1 MAQQYSWWIRGGFL
15 ALITLSMFW
24 LCFGISHVFPSPDER
39 ANAFFSQTFAENFSF
54 CVQEPLNDV
63 AQGLVHPRSVVAP
76 GTYLLP
82 ASFLGF
88 SVLNGSLMFFGG
100 LIADAFA
107 SFLSFAMTPL
117 LVALAIAAWWWLLWR
132 ASGNKRFADF
142 GAILVL
148 IHPAWWYYGARVMMH
163 NVPFVSLL
171 MIGAALV
178 FYAYQRASRSIGALA
193 GVVIGIGFSL
203 RLVEFPVAIILL
215 VVAGLFWRQTLRT
228 NTVVRRVAVWT
239 GVGIMAILGAYLVL
253 NHAVYGSWFT
263 TGYTLPDTRSTG
275 GAVVSVS
282 LIQHIF
288 NLLFPFGIHP
298 RAVLRHVIEYGVQL
312 YPIFSTLAL
321 FGLVF
326 SWKAKKNVWRKGTIL
341 LLIAATWLGVVY
353 GSWSISD
360 SISAQTVTI
369 GNSYVRYW
377 LPLFVASSLYGA
389 YALQRFS
396 QRSRA
401 MTFVVFGVLAG
412 MFFLSVRTVFGGT
425 DGLFATRNAL
435 VAYEDVR
442 AQVIDRAQCS
452 EGGDDRPVVIVDY
465 ADKYLFP
472 DCRVIVPLRS
482 DATYAIMPTLVD
494 VVPLYYFGLTLP
506 SQDLD
511 FFNTGKLWD
520 NGLQITPLESIENQ
534 TLYQITRVEAQETL

>member
-39 ANAFFSQTFAENFSF
+39 ANAFFSQTFAENFRF
-54 CVQEPLNDV
+54 CAPEPLNDV
-63 AQGLVHPRSVVAP
+63 ARGLVHPRSVVAP
-76 GTYLLP
+76 GTCLLP

-100 LIADAFA
+100 LVAGALA
-107 SFLSFAMTPL
+107 AFLSFAMTPL
-117 LVALAIAAWWWLLWR
+117 LAAAAIVAWWWLLWR
-132 ASGNKRFADF
+132 ASGDKRFADF

-171 MIGAALV
+171 MIGAALA

-193 GVVIGIGFSL
+193 GVAIGLGFSL
-203 RLVEFPVAIILL
+203 RLVEFPLAIILL
-215 VVAGLFWRQTLRT
+215 IVAGLLWHQTLRT
-228 NTVVRRVAVWT
+228 NALVRRVAVWAGT
-239 GVGIMAILGAYLVL
+239 GIVVVLGAYLVL
-253 NHAVYGSWFT
+253 NHVVYGSWFA
-263 TGYTLPDTRSTG
+263 TGYTLPDARSTG
-275 GAVVSVS
+275 DAVVSVS

-298 RAVLRHVIEYGVQL
+298 RAVLGHVIEYGVQL
-312 YPIFSTLAL
+312 YPIFSGLAL
-321 FGLVF
+321 LGLVF
-326 SWKAKKNVWRKGTIL
+326 SWKAKKYVWRKGTVL

-360 SISAQTVTI
+360 SISAQAVTI

-389 YALQRFS
+389 YVLRRLS
-396 QRSRA
+396 ERSRA
-401 MTFVVFGVLAG
+401 MTFVVFGVLVG
-412 MFFLSVRTVFGGT
+412 MFFLSARTVFGGT
-425 DGLFATRNAL
+425 DGLFATRDAL
-435 VAYEDVR
+435 VSYEDIR
-442 AQVIDRAQCS
+442 ARVIDRVQCS
-452 EGGDDRPVVIVDY
+452 EGGDYRPVVIVDY

-482 DATYAIMPTLVD
+482 DATYAIIPTLID

-506 SQDLD
+506 DQDLEYL
-511 FFNTGKLWD
+511 NTGKLWG
-520 NGLQITPLESIENQ
+520 NGLQIAPLESIGNQ